1 MSRPL
6 CVYHANCTDGLAAAW
21 VVNKFFGGE
30 VDLSPC
36 SYGQLPPEVTGRTVI
51 IVDFSFPRETLLT
64 LSGTAHRI
72 LVLDHHKTA
81 ALDLQPRDG
90 EIVELPVQ
98 TWQEFLIQSEA
109 IISSG
114 ESLPVFTVFDMER
127 SGCGI
132 AWDFFFPTVDRPPVI
147 VHAEDRD
154 LWRFRYAETKAFHAY
169 LSSFPKSIEDFQAAI
184 DVGHRE
190 ITLIGSHLLRF
201 SDALTRDITR
211 ATRRLI
217 QFQGSSIP
225 MANVP
230 GQFASEAGHILS
242 EGYPF
247 SLTYYDVDGFRNFS
261 LRSPPEGADVSEIA
275 KQFGGGGHKHA
286 AGFRLNFD
294 QCRALGIL

>member
-6 CVYHANCTDGLAAAW
+6 CIYHAKCIDGLAAAW
-21 VVNKFFGGE
+21 AVSKFFDGE

-36 SYGQLPPEVTGRTVI
+36 SYGQIPPKVTGRTVI
-51 IVDFSFPRETLLT
+51 IVDFSFPRETLLD
-64 LSGTAHRI
+64 LSRTAHRV

-109 IISSG
+109 LISSG

-132 AWDFFFPTVDRPPVI
+132 AWDFFFPTVDRPPAI
-147 VHAEDRD
+147 VYAEDHD

-169 LSSFPKSIEDFQAAI
+169 LSSFPKTLEDFQSAI
-184 DVGHRE
+184 DADVRD
-190 ITLIGSHLLRF
+190 IRLIGSHLLRF
-201 SDALTRDITR
+201 SSSLTQDIALS
-211 ATRRLI
+211 TRRLV
-217 QFQGSSIP
+217 QFQGITVP
-225 MANVP
+225 IANVP
-230 GQFASEAGHILS
+230 GVFASDAGHLLS
-242 EGYPF
+242 EGYSF
-247 SLTYYDVDGFRNFS
+247 SLTYYDGAGFRNFS

-286 AGFRLNFD
+286 AGFRLSFD